1 MKGYILYDEM
11 NAFEPAPLT
20 TGGLPV
26 MREEEVELKADTDG
40 IHFYSQ
46 KGKTKQGE
54 LFIGAARGHCQV
66 VLTNLRLL
74 AIAPT
79 ADGGRVGWGINLADV
94 LKAEATKCISQI
106 LHGSYL
112 VAPA

>member
-1 MKGYILYDEM
+1 MTASLAPLRAWKGGASARRGRYGWSREGVTAVYISVKGYILYDEM

-54 LFIGAARGHCQV
+54 L
-66 VLTNLRLL
+66 
-74 AIAPT
+74 
-79 ADGGRVGWGINLADV
+79 
-94 LKAEATKCISQI
+94 
-106 LHGSYL
+106 
-112 VAPA
+112 